1 MSFNRDLHLAR
12 RLQEAIGNESMED
25 VLAAA
30 LTVST
35 NSVCRAFGVA
45 PTRHATSVNMF
56 RETFVEAVAFFLR
69 DLAED
74 CEAAEKSN

>member
-1 MSFNRDLHLAR
+1 MPHNKDLHLAR
-12 RLQEAIGNESMED
+12 RLMSAIGSESMED

-35 NSVCRAFGVA
+35 QSVCRAFGVS
-45 PTRHATSVNMF
+45 PVRHTTSVNMF
-56 RETFVEAVAFFLR
+56 RETMVEAVAYLLR

-74 CEAAEKSN
+74 LEAAEKSN